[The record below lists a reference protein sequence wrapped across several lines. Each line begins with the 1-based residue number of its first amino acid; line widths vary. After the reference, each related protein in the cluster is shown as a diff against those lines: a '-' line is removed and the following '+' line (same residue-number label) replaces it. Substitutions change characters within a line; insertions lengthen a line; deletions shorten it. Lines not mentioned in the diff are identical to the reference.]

1 MKTGGLGVWVAMLSS
16 IAQPVAAGAAE
27 PVGLDPSSPW
37 NVHYADDYCR
47 LIRVFGSGRE
57 AVTLIIDQYEP
68 GDEFRISLM
77 GRRMKSPVGSDKA
90 RIRFGEALPQQDVL
104 FYSGS
109 IGTNPAWIFV
119 TDIRIRPLSDTEK
132 AVLSARGSAPV
143 APVTDDEK
151 ASVSSID
158 IGRPLR
164 HPMRLRTGPMKASF
178 AAMDACTDELLT
190 HWGIDAARHKTRLRS
205 AIPTRSPSTW
215 LKDGDYPL
223 AMLLKR
229 QPGLVEFRLDVGED
243 GVPTACHIQQST
255 HPEGFDRT
263 VCDRLMKRA
272 RFEPALDRD
281 GQPIASY
288 YRDSVRFAFA
298 N

>member
-1 MKTGGLGVWVAMLSS
+1 MAVLSS
-16 IAQPVAAGAAE
+16 IAQPDVAGAAE
-27 PVGLDPSSPW
+27 PAGLDPSSPW
-37 NVHYADDYCR
+37 NVHYAEDYCR

-77 GRRMKSPVGSDKA
+77 GERMKGAAGSDEA
-90 RIRFGEALPQQDVL
+90 RIRFGEALPQQYVL
-104 FYSGS
+104 FYTGS

-119 TDIRIRPLSDTEK
+119 ENIRIRPLSDTEK
-132 AVLSARGSAPV
+132 TVLSARGSVPV
-143 APVTDDEK
+143 APIADHEK
-151 ASVSSID
+151 ASVNFID

-164 HPMRLRTGPMKASF
+164 HSLRLRTGPMKASF
-178 AAMDACTDELLT
+178 AAMNECTDELLT
-190 HWGIDAARHKTRLRS
+190 HWGIDAERHKMRLRS
-205 AIPTRSPSTW
+205 AIPARSPSTW
-215 LKDGDYPL
+215 LRAGDYPS
-223 AMLLKR
+223 AMLQKGM
-229 QPGLVEFRLDVGED
+229 PGLVEFRLDVGAD
-243 GVPTACHIQQST
+243 GFPTACHIQQST

-281 GQPIASY
+281 GKPMASY
-288 YRDSVRFAFA
+288 YRDSVRFAFP